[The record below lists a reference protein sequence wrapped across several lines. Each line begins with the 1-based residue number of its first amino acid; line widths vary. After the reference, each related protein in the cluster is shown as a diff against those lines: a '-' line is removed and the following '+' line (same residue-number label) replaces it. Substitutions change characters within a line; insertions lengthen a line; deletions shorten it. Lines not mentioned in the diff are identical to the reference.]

1 MMMDGDFE
9 TTTWRDLF
17 EGSEDID
24 YCKDELQRIAIL
36 YSRCG
41 SNRHQEC
48 WHQVDSDLQYEER
61 VKISKIKRGGHS
73 HRQTNKS
80 RPRQSD
86 DDEIIVD
93 PLGPSP
99 AKELLDKYNNGTLTK
114 GDVRDFTSNV
124 MQKKRVDD
132 ESKCQQKYVQTV
144 VYHTTKK

>member
-24 YCKDELQRIAIL
+24 NCKDELQRIAIL

-61 VKISKIKRGGHS
+61 VKISKIKRGGLKPINHVLCNQMMMKLLS
-73 HRQTNKS
+73 HWDRVHLGGWIKS
-80 RPRQSD
+80 YLISTRMEP
-86 DDEIIVD
+86 
-93 PLGPSP
+93 
-99 AKELLDKYNNGTLTK
+99 
-114 GDVRDFTSNV
+114 
-124 MQKKRVDD
+124 
-132 ESKCQQKYVQTV
+132 
-144 VYHTTKK
+144 